1 MGLLHLLFLFG
12 QLLVLGKLVH
22 IGVFDFYVNCFF
34 LVNNFLWERN
44 TTDSNALL
52 LSGFSGTSHPKANR
66 FGKFCMFKPVL
77 RRYGNLRL
85 FHSTLTIIDTLLAT

>member
-1 MGLLHLLFLFG
+1 MELLRPLFLFG

-22 IGVFDFYVNCFF
+22 IGVFDFDINCFF
-34 LVNNFLWERN
+34 LVNYFLWERN

-52 LSGFSGTSHPKANR
+52 LSGLSGTSHPKANR
-66 FGKFCMFKPVL
+66 FGKFCMFKPVFQ
-77 RRYGNLRL
+77 RHGNLRL